1 MNRWIPIVLFL
12 VSLAQ
17 LAPANLCLCSIL
29 PCISNASSSV
39 SNASSSVSNASSS
52 ISNASSSVSKASSHQ
67 GELFCA
73 EEESCPCHE
82 DKDVP
87 PCRSNKNQ
95 SSHSC
100 PFDQTIVVSDYAGT
114 KKIVSCETANEL
126 QFHEFNPIHQIL
138 SVQKE
143 SNLISNH
150 SLPPVPLYLRL
161 KSILI

>member
-1 MNRWIPIVLFL
+1 MILEMVLNRWIPIVLFL

-39 SNASSSVSNASSS
+39 SNAF
-52 ISNASSSVSKASSHQ
+52 SHQ
-67 GELFCA
+67 DELFCA

-100 PFDQTIVVSDYAGT
+100 PFDQTTVVSDYAGT
-114 KKIVSCETANEL
+114 KKIVSCEICNDLE
-126 QFHEFNPIHQIL
+126 FHEFNPIRQIL
-138 SVQKE
+138 SSPNE
-143 SNLISNH
+143 SDLILNH

-161 KSILI
+161 QSILI

>member
-1 MNRWIPIVLFL
+1 MFLNRWIPIVLFL

-39 SNASSSVSNASSS
+39 SNASS
-52 ISNASSSVSKASSHQ
+52 HQ
-67 GELFCA
+67 GELICA

-82 DKDVP
+82 GKDVP
-87 PCRSNKNQ
+87 PCRSEKNQ

-100 PFDQTIVVSDYAGT
+100 PFDQTTVVSDYAGP
-114 KKIVSCETANEL
+114 KKLVNFETGNDLE
-126 QFHEFNPIHQIL
+126 FHEFNPIPQIL
-138 SVQKE
+138 SSQKE
-143 SNLISNH
+143 SDLILNH

-161 KSILI
+161 QSILI

>member
-1 MNRWIPIVLFL
+1 MSRWIPIVLFL

-29 PCISNASSSV
+29 PCIKGASSDV
-39 SNASSSVSNASSS
+39 SN
-52 ISNASSSVSKASSHQ
+52 ASSHQ

-87 PCRSNKNQ
+87 PCRSEKNQ

-100 PFDQTIVVSDYAGT
+100 PFDQTIVISDYAGT
-114 KKIVSCETANEL
+114 KKIVSCETCNDLE
-126 QFHEFNPIHQIL
+126 FHEFNPIPHIL
-138 SVQKE
+138 VAQKE
-143 SNLISNH
+143 SYLLSNH

-161 KSILI
+161 QSILI

>member
-1 MNRWIPIVLFL
+1 MVLETVLNRWIPIVLFL

-29 PCISNASSSV
+29 PCISNASS
-39 SNASSSVSNASSS
+39 
-52 ISNASSSVSKASSHQ
+52 HE

-100 PFDQTIVVSDYAGT
+100 PFDQTTVVSDYASP
-114 KKIVSCETANEL
+114 KKLIDCETGNDLE
-126 QFHEFNPIHQIL
+126 FHEFNPIPQIL
-138 SVQKE
+138 SAQKE
-143 SNLISNH
+143 SYLLSNH

-161 KSILI
+161 QSILI

>member
-29 PCISNASSSV
+29 PCISND
-39 SNASSSVSNASSS
+39 
-52 ISNASSSVSKASSHQ
+52 SSHQ
-67 GELFCA
+67 GDLFCA

-82 DKDVP
+82 GKDVP
-87 PCRSNKNQ
+87 PGRSEKNQ

-100 PFDQTIVVSDYAGT
+100 PFDQTSVVSDYAGP
-114 KKIVSCETANEL
+114 KKLVNCETVNEL
-126 QFHEFNPIHQIL
+126 KFHEFNPIPQIL
-138 SVQKE
+138 SAPKE
-143 SNLISNH
+143 SDLISNH

-161 KSILI
+161 QSVLI

>member
-29 PCISNASSSV
+29 PCISNASSD
-39 SNASSSVSNASSS
+39 
-52 ISNASSSVSKASSHQ
+52 VSKASSHQ

-82 DKDVP
+82 EKDVP
-87 PCRSNKNQ
+87 PCRSEKNQ

-100 PFDQTIVVSDYAGT
+100 PFDQTTVVSDYAGP
-114 KKIVSCETANEL
+114 KKLVNCETANEL
-126 QFHEFNPIHQIL
+126 QFHEFNPIPQIIL
-138 SVQKE
+138 AQKQ
-143 SNLISNH
+143 SDLIWNH
-150 SLPPVPLYLRL
+150 NQPPVPLYLRL
-161 KSILI
+161 QSILI

>member
-29 PCISNASSSV
+29 PCIKSASSDV
-39 SNASSSVSNASSS
+39 SN
-52 ISNASSSVSKASSHQ
+52 ASSHQ

-82 DKDVP
+82 EKDVP
-87 PCRSNKNQ
+87 PCRSEKNQ

-100 PFDQTIVVSDYAGT
+100 PFDQTTVVSDYAGP
-114 KKIVSCETANEL
+114 KKLVNCETGNEL
-126 QFHEFNPIHQIL
+126 QFHEFNPIPQVV
-138 SVQKE
+138 STPKE
-143 SNLISNH
+143 SDLISNH

-161 KSILI
+161 QSILI

>member
-1 MNRWIPIVLFL
+1 MVLETVLNRWIPIVLFL

-29 PCISNASSSV
+29 PCISNASS
-39 SNASSSVSNASSS
+39 
-52 ISNASSSVSKASSHQ
+52 HE

-82 DKDVP
+82 EKDVP

-100 PFDQTIVVSDYAGT
+100 PFDQTTVVSDYAGP
-114 KKIVSCETANEL
+114 KKLVNYETGNDLE
-126 QFHEFNPIHQIL
+126 FHEFNPIPQIL
-138 SVQKE
+138 VAQKE
-143 SNLISNH
+143 SYLLSNH

-161 KSILI
+161 QSILI

>member
-1 MNRWIPIVLFL
+1 MVLETVLNRWIPIVLFL

-39 SNASSSVSNASSS
+39 SNASSDVN
-52 ISNASSSVSKASSHQ
+52 NASSHQ

-82 DKDVP
+82 EKDVP

-100 PFDQTIVVSDYAGT
+100 PFDQTTVVSDYAGP
-114 KKIVSCETANEL
+114 KKIVNYETGNEL
-126 QFHEFNPIHQIL
+126 EFHDFNPIPQIL
-138 SVQKE
+138 VAQKE
-143 SNLISNH
+143 SYLLSNH

-161 KSILI
+161 QSILI

>member
-1 MNRWIPIVLFL
+1 MVLNRWIPIVLFL

-29 PCISNASSSV
+29 PCIKSASSSV
-39 SNASSSVSNASSS
+39 SNASL
-52 ISNASSSVSKASSHQ
+52 HQ

-82 DKDVP
+82 EKDVP
-87 PCRSNKNQ
+87 PCRSEKNQ

-100 PFDQTIVVSDYAGT
+100 PFDQTTVVSDYAGP
-114 KKIVSCETANEL
+114 KKLVNCETVNEL
-126 QFHEFNPIHQIL
+126 KFHEFNPIPRII
-138 SVQKE
+138 VAQKE
-143 SNLISNH
+143 SDLISNH

-161 KSILI
+161 LSILI

>member
-1 MNRWIPIVLFL
+1 MSRWIPIVLFL

-29 PCISNASSSV
+29 PCISNASSSF
-39 SNASSSVSNASSS
+39 SNVF
-52 ISNASSSVSKASSHQ
+52 SHQ
-67 GELFCA
+67 DELFCA

-87 PCRSNKNQ
+87 PCRSEKNQ

-100 PFDQTIVVSDYAGT
+100 PFDQTTVVSDYAGT
-114 KKIVSCETANEL
+114 KKIVICETANEL

-161 KSILI
+161 QSILI

>member
-1 MNRWIPIVLFL
+1 MVLEMVLNRWIPIVLFL

-29 PCISNASSSV
+29 PCFNI
-39 SNASSSVSNASSS
+39 
-52 ISNASSSVSKASSHQ
+52 ASSHQ

-100 PFDQTIVVSDYAGT
+100 PFDQTTVVSDYAGP
-114 KKIVSCETANEL
+114 KKLVNYETGNEL
-126 QFHEFNPIHQIL
+126 EFHEFNPIPQIL
-138 SVQKE
+138 VAQKE
-143 SNLISNH
+143 SYLLSNH

-161 KSILI
+161 QSILI

>member
-17 LAPANLCLCSIL
+17 LAPANLCLCSIF

-39 SNASSSVSNASSS
+39 SNASS
-52 ISNASSSVSKASSHQ
+52 HE

-82 DKDVP
+82 EKDVP
-87 PCRSNKNQ
+87 PCRSEKNQ

-100 PFDQTIVVSDYAGT
+100 PFDQTTVVSDYAGP
-114 KKIVSCETANEL
+114 KKLVNCETANEL
-126 QFHEFNPIHQIL
+126 QFHEFNPIPQIIL
-138 SVQKE
+138 AQKE
-143 SNLISNH
+143 SDLIWNH
-150 SLPPVPLYLRL
+150 SQPPVPLYLRL

>member
-12 VSLAQ
+12 VSLVQ

-29 PCISNASSSV
+29 PCINNASSSV
-39 SNASSSVSNASSS
+39 SNAP
-52 ISNASSSVSKASSHQ
+52 SHQ
-67 GELFCA
+67 GESFCA

-87 PCRSNKNQ
+87 PCRSEKNQ

-100 PFDQTIVVSDYAGT
+100 PFDQTTVVSDYAGP
-114 KKIVSCETANEL
+114 KKLIDCETGNEL
-126 QFHEFNPIHQIL
+126 EFHEFNPIPQIL
-138 SVQKE
+138 SAPKE
-143 SNLISNH
+143 SDLILNH

-161 KSILI
+161 QSILI

>member
-29 PCISNASSSV
+29 PFIKNASSSV
-39 SNASSSVSNASSS
+39 SN
-52 ISNASSSVSKASSHQ
+52 ASSHQ

-82 DKDVP
+82 EKDVP
-87 PCRSNKNQ
+87 PCRSEKNQ

-100 PFDQTIVVSDYAGT
+100 PFDQTTVVSDYAGP
-114 KKIVSCETANEL
+114 KKLVNCETGNEL
-126 QFHEFNPIHQIL
+126 QFHEFNPIPQVV
-138 SVQKE
+138 STPKE
-143 SNLISNH
+143 SDLISNH

-161 KSILI
+161 LYILI

>member
-1 MNRWIPIVLFL
+1 MVLETVLNRWIPIVLLL

-29 PCISNASSSV
+29 PCFNI
-39 SNASSSVSNASSS
+39 
-52 ISNASSSVSKASSHQ
+52 ASSHQ

-82 DKDVP
+82 EKDVP

-100 PFDQTIVVSDYAGT
+100 PFDQTTVVSDYAGP
-114 KKIVSCETANEL
+114 KKLVNYETGNDLE
-126 QFHEFNPIHQIL
+126 FHEFNPIPQIL
-138 SVQKE
+138 VAQKE
-143 SNLISNH
+143 SYLLSNH

-161 KSILI
+161 QSILI

>member
-29 PCISNASSSV
+29 PC
-39 SNASSSVSNASSS
+39 VSNASSS
-52 ISNASSSVSKASSHQ
+52 ISNALSSVSNSSSHE

-82 DKDVP
+82 GKNIP
-87 PCRSNKNQ
+87 PCRSEKNQ

-100 PFDQTIVVSDYAGT
+100 PFDQTSVVSDYAGT
-114 KKIVSCETANEL
+114 KKLVNCETVNEL
-126 QFHEFNPIHQIL
+126 EFHEFNPIPQFL
-138 SVQKE
+138 SAQKE
-143 SNLISNH
+143 SYLISNH
-150 SLPPVPLYLRL
+150 SLPSVPLYLRL
-161 KSILI
+161 QSILI

>member
-29 PCISNASSSV
+29 PCISNASLGV
-39 SNASSSVSNASSS
+39 SNASS
-52 ISNASSSVSKASSHQ
+52 HQ
-67 GELFCA
+67 GDLFCA

-82 DKDVP
+82 GKDVP
-87 PCRSNKNQ
+87 PGRSEKNQ

-100 PFDQTIVVSDYAGT
+100 PFDQASVVSDYAGT
-114 KKIVSCETANEL
+114 KKLVNCETVNEL
-126 QFHEFNPIHQIL
+126 KFHEFNPIPQIL
-138 SVQKE
+138 SAPKE
-143 SNLISNH
+143 SDLISNH
-150 SLPPVPLYLRL
+150 SLPSVPLYLRL

>member
-1 MNRWIPIVLFL
+1 MVLETVLNRWIPIVLFL

-29 PCISNASSSV
+29 PCISNASS
-39 SNASSSVSNASSS
+39 
-52 ISNASSSVSKASSHQ
+52 HE

-100 PFDQTIVVSDYAGT
+100 PFDQTTVVSDYAGP
-114 KKIVSCETANEL
+114 KKLVDCETGNDLE
-126 QFHEFNPIHQIL
+126 FHDFNPIPQIL
-138 SVQKE
+138 SAQKE
-143 SNLISNH
+143 SYLLSNH

-161 KSILI
+161 QSILI

>member
-1 MNRWIPIVLFL
+1 MVLNRWIPIVLFL

-29 PCISNASSSV
+29 PCISNASSDV
-39 SNASSSVSNASSS
+39 SN
-52 ISNASSSVSKASSHQ
+52 ASSHQ

-82 DKDVP
+82 GKDVP
-87 PCRSNKNQ
+87 PCRSEKNQ

-100 PFDQTIVVSDYAGT
+100 PFDQTTVVSDYAGP
-114 KKIVSCETANEL
+114 KKLVDCETGNDLE
-126 QFHEFNPIHQIL
+126 FHQFNPSPQIL
-138 SVQKE
+138 SAQKE
-143 SNLISNH
+143 SDLISNH

-161 KSILI
+161 QSILI

>member
-1 MNRWIPIVLFL
+1 MVLETVLNRWIPIVLFL

-29 PCISNASSSV
+29 PCISNASSDV
-39 SNASSSVSNASSS
+39 SN
-52 ISNASSSVSKASSHQ
+52 ASSHQ

-82 DKDVP
+82 GKDVP
-87 PCRSNKNQ
+87 PCRSEKNQ

-100 PFDQTIVVSDYAGT
+100 PFDQTTVVSDYAGP
-114 KKIVSCETANEL
+114 KKLVDCETGNDLE
-126 QFHEFNPIHQIL
+126 FHQFNPSPQIL
-138 SVQKE
+138 SAQKE
-143 SNLISNH
+143 SDLISNH

-161 KSILI
+161 QSILI

>member
-29 PCISNASSSV
+29 PCISNASS
-39 SNASSSVSNASSS
+39 
-52 ISNASSSVSKASSHQ
+52 HE

-82 DKDVP
+82 EKDVP
-87 PCRSNKNQ
+87 PCRSEKNQ

-100 PFDQTIVVSDYAGT
+100 PFDQTTVVSDYAGP
-114 KKIVSCETANEL
+114 KKLVNCETGNEL
-126 QFHEFNPIHQIL
+126 QFHEFNPIPKLL

-143 SNLISNH
+143 SDLISNH

-161 KSILI
+161 QSILI

>member
-1 MNRWIPIVLFL
+1 MVLNRWIPIVLFL

-29 PCISNASSSV
+29 PCIKNASSSV
-39 SNASSSVSNASSS
+39 SN
-52 ISNASSSVSKASSHQ
+52 ASSHQ

-82 DKDVP
+82 EKDVP
-87 PCRSNKNQ
+87 PCRSEKNQ

-100 PFDQTIVVSDYAGT
+100 PFDQTTVVSDYAGP
-114 KKIVSCETANEL
+114 KKLVENETGNDL
-126 QFHEFNPIHQIL
+126 QFHEFNPIPQVV
-138 SVQKE
+138 STPKE
-143 SNLISNH
+143 SDLISNH

-161 KSILI
+161 LYILI

>member
-1 MNRWIPIVLFL
+1 MVLNRWIPIVLFL

-29 PCISNASSSV
+29 PFIKNASSSV
-39 SNASSSVSNASSS
+39 SN
-52 ISNASSSVSKASSHQ
+52 ASSHQ

-82 DKDVP
+82 EKDVP
-87 PCRSNKNQ
+87 PCRSEKNQ

-100 PFDQTIVVSDYAGT
+100 PFDQTTVISDYAGP
-114 KKIVSCETANEL
+114 KKLVNCETGNEL
-126 QFHEFNPIHQIL
+126 QFHEFNPIPQVV
-138 SVQKE
+138 STPKE
-143 SNLISNH
+143 SDLISNH

-161 KSILI
+161 LYILI

>member
-17 LAPANLCLCSIL
+17 LAPANFCLCSIL
-29 PCISNASSSV
+29 PCISN
-39 SNASSSVSNASSS
+39 
-52 ISNASSSVSKASSHQ
+52 ASSHQ

-100 PFDQTIVVSDYAGT
+100 PFDQTTVVSDYAGP
-114 KKIVSCETANEL
+114 KKLIDCETGNDLE
-126 QFHEFNPIHQIL
+126 FHEFNPIPLIL
-138 SVQKE
+138 SAQKE
-143 SNLISNH
+143 SNLILNH

-161 KSILI
+161 RSILI

>member
-29 PCISNASSSV
+29 PCISNASSDV
-39 SNASSSVSNASSS
+39 SNASSP
-52 ISNASSSVSKASSHQ
+52 Q

-87 PCRSNKNQ
+87 PCRSEKNQ

-100 PFDQTIVVSDYAGT
+100 PFDQTTVVSDYAGP
-114 KKIVSCETANEL
+114 KKLIDCEIGNDL
-126 QFHEFNPIHQIL
+126 KFHEFNPIPQIL
-138 SVQKE
+138 SAQKE
-143 SNLISNH
+143 SYLLSNH

-161 KSILI
+161 QFILI

>member
-1 MNRWIPIVLFL
+1 MSRWIPIVLFL

-39 SNASSSVSNASSS
+39 S
-52 ISNASSSVSKASSHQ
+52 KASSHQ

-87 PCRSNKNQ
+87 PRRPNKNQ

-100 PFDQTIVVSDYAGT
+100 PFDQTTVVSDYAGP
-114 KKIVSCETANEL
+114 KKLVNCETANEL
-126 QFHEFNPIHQIL
+126 QFHEFNPIPQIIL
-138 SVQKE
+138 AQKE
-143 SNLISNH
+143 SDLIWNH
-150 SLPPVPLYLRL
+150 SQPPVPLYLRL
-161 KSILI
+161 QSILI

>member
-1 MNRWIPIVLFL
+1 MVLETVLNQWIPIVLFL

-39 SNASSSVSNASSS
+39 SNALSSVSN
-52 ISNASSSVSKASSHQ
+52 ASSHQ

-100 PFDQTIVVSDYAGT
+100 PFDQTTVVSDYAGP
-114 KKIVSCETANEL
+114 KKLVNYETGNEL
-126 QFHEFNPIHQIL
+126 EFHEFNPIPQIL
-138 SVQKE
+138 VAQKE
-143 SNLISNH
+143 SYLLSNH

-161 KSILI
+161 QSILI